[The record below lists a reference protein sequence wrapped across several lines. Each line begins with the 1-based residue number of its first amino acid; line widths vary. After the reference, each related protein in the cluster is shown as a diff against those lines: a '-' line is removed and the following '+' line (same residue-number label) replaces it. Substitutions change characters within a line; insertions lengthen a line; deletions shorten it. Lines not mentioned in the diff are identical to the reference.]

1 MSDDKKRKEVQLD
14 NDTIILLQSQA
25 NKKGRKLKNYME
37 HILREKAHSY
47 ELSDSYKSMMDKI
60 LDQNEK
66 GELSFTSLEEVKR
79 HFKIDS

>member
-25 NKKGRKLKNYME
+25 DKQGRKLKNYME

-47 ELSDSYKSMMDKI
+47 ELSDSYKMMMDKM

-66 GELSFTSLEEVKR
+66 GELTFRSLEDVKSQ
-79 HFKIDS
+79 FSID